1 MRSKAKTHRRP
12 GAAGS
17 ASAICQCPSGSAGA
31 VPVAATSFSISAMS
45 RIRHR
50 GITRRSGISLLEV
63 MFSIGVVMIGLLA
76 AAALLPLAGLQVS
89 KGIIA
94 DNAAALG
101 RQAVRDFHVR
111 GMANPYRWGLSDA
124 GGLNFNPIIPVNTPT
139 RRISEYI
146 SPEQSFCI
154 DPRFVAAAGA
164 NRFPVANGGIW
175 MPRITLASGGMPD
188 GLGSLQADQLFTS
201 QDELVLDLPGDSTLG
216 PVQNFG
222 INGEKRQT
230 RGRMS
235 WMATLVPQLD
245 RQGNPI
251 REYTLS
257 VIVFAQRLL
266 QPAAERVALVG
277 AFYSG
282 SPAWSGGDVLLES
295 RADQPASDLEV
306 NEGDWVLLSGR
317 KLTQSSVRF
326 VPVHKWY
333 QVVAVDEEPTRD
345 PSNPR
350 TSHDLWTRNVT
361 LVGPDWDYGNMVSG
375 AFWEDP
381 AVTTQVTIIPGV
393 VSVFEKTVRLETS
406 SMWVD

>member
-1 MRSKAKTHRRP
+1 M
-12 GAAGS
+12 
-17 ASAICQCPSGSAGA
+17 
-31 VPVAATSFSISAMS
+31 
-45 RIRHR
+45 
-50 GITRRSGISLLEV
+50 TRRSGISLLEV

-94 DNAAALG
+94 DNAASLG

-111 GMANPYRWGLSDA
+111 GMANPNNWRTYDSASDSFQA
-124 GGLNFNPIIPVNTPT
+124 IPANMLAA
-139 RRISEYI
+139 
-146 SPEQSFCI
+146 EQPFCI

-164 NRFPVANGGIW
+164 DRFPVANAGVW
-175 MPRITLASGGMPD
+175 MPRITLASGGTPD

-201 QDELVLDLPGDSTLG
+201 QDELVLDLPGDTTLG

-266 QPAAERVALVG
+266 QPASERVALVG